1 MATSIFSCVPETHL
15 CDILQT
21 LQAFTNLAIQ
31 LLDERGTPIRTFG
44 KTTGYC
50 ALLKDGI
57 FPKSSCA
64 QLHAKA
70 GLQAQELG
78 EAYIFSCHA
87 NLNHIAYPLV
97 NQGDLLGSVIIGPFL
112 MDTPDST
119 LVTDIAEQYRITPAL
134 CLELY
139 DELTALTIISP
150 PKVQLLKKMIEFML
164 SPLIQNERAVMMQS
178 QEKLLQQ
185 SRINETIQMYKGKE
199 ETVSARYFYTKEK
212 ELLTK
217 VRLGNVSEVKGL
229 LNDLLGY
236 VLFSQGGDLEA
247 VRIRAIELT
256 TLLSRVAIEG
266 GAETDSVYQINNK
279 LLPAFYQQQDLE
291 ELCLLLQEV
300 AEHFMAAMFRQRD
313 KGNPYIRKALRYIAD
328 HYSEHLSITQ
338 VSDYVQLSNGYFS
351 TLFSQV
357 VGMNFR
363 EYLCSV
369 RIEASKQLLLS
380 TNYSLADIAV
390 AVGFPD
396 QSYYCK
402 TFKKLT
408 GLTPGKF
415 RS

>member
-1 MATSIFSCVPETHL
+1 MATSIFSCIPEQYL

-21 LQAFTNLAIQ
+21 LQAFADVAIQ

-44 KTTGYC
+44 NTRGYC
-50 ALLKDGI
+50 ALLKEHV
-57 FPKSSCA
+57 FPKGTCA
-64 QLHAKA
+64 ALHAKA
-70 GLQAQELG
+70 GRRAQELG
-78 EAYIFSCHA
+78 EAYIFSCHG

-97 NQGDLLGSVIIGPFL
+97 NQGELLGSVIIGPFL

-119 LVTDIAEQYRITPAL
+119 LVTAIAEQYRITPAL

-139 DELTALTIISP
+139 DELTATTIISP
-150 PKVQLLKKMIEFML
+150 PRVQLLKKMIEFML
-164 SPLIQNERAVMMQS
+164 APLIQNERAIMMQS

-199 ETVSARYFYTKEK
+199 ETVSSRYFYDKET

-217 VRLGNVSEVKGL
+217 VRLGNTDEVKGL

-236 VLFSQGGDLEA
+236 VLFSQGGNLEA

-266 GAETDSVYQINNK
+266 GAETDSIYELNNK
-279 LLPAFYQQQDLE
+279 LLPAFYQQQDLDD
-291 ELCLLLQEV
+291 LCLLLQEV
-300 AEHFMAAMFRQRD
+300 AEHFMAAMFYEKD
-313 KGNPYIRKALRYIAD
+313 KGNPHIRKALRYIAD
-328 HYSEHLSITQ
+328 HYNEHLTVGQ

-380 TNYSLADIAV
+380 TEYSLADIAV

-402 TFKKLT
+402 TFKKIT

-415 RS
+415 RA

>member
-1 MATSIFSCVPETHL
+1 MATSIFSCIPEAHL

-21 LQAFTNLAIQ
+21 LQAFADVAIQ
-31 LLDERGTPIRTFG
+31 LLDERGMPICTFG
-44 KTTGYC
+44 DARGYC
-50 ALLKDGI
+50 AILKENI
-57 FPKSSCA
+57 FPKGTCA
-64 QLHAKA
+64 ALHAKA
-70 GLQAQELG
+70 GRRAQELG
-78 EAYIFSCHA
+78 EAYIFSCHG

-97 NQGDLLGSVIIGPFL
+97 NQGELLGSVIIGPFL

-119 LVTDIAEQYRITPAL
+119 LVTAIAEQYRITPAL

-139 DELTALTIISP
+139 DELTAMTIISP
-150 PKVQLLKKMIEFML
+150 PRVQLLKKMIEFML
-164 SPLIQNERAVMMQS
+164 APLIQNERAIMMQS
-178 QEKLLQQ
+178 QEKFLQQ

-199 ETVSARYFYTKEK
+199 ETVSSRYFYDKET
-212 ELLTK
+212 ELLAK
-217 VRLGNVSEVKGL
+217 VRLGNTDEVKGL

-236 VLFSQGGDLEA
+236 VLFSQGGNLEA
-247 VRIRAIELT
+247 VRIRAIEWT

-266 GAETDSVYQINNK
+266 GAETDRIYELNNK
-279 LLPAFYQQQDLE
+279 LLPAFYQQQDLD

-300 AEHFMAAMFRQRD
+300 AEHFMAAMFYEKD
-313 KGNPYIRKALRYIAD
+313 KGNPYIRKALRYISD
-328 HYSEHLSITQ
+328 HYNEHLTVGQ

-351 TLFSQV
+351 TLFTQV
-357 VGMNFR
+357 VGMSFR

-380 TNYSLADIAV
+380 TEYSLADIAV

-402 TFKKLT
+402 TFKKIT

-415 RS
+415 RA

>member
-1 MATSIFSCVPETHL
+1 MAASIFSFIPEDHL
-15 CDILQT
+15 CEILQT

-31 LLDERGTPIRTFG
+31 LLDENGMPIHTFG

-50 ALLKDGI
+50 ALLKDSV
-57 FPKSSCA
+57 FPKGSCGK
-64 QLHAKA
+64 LHRKA
-70 GLQAQELG
+70 GQRAQELG
-78 EAYIFSCHA
+78 EAYIFSCPA

-119 LVTDIAEQYRITPAL
+119 LVTAIAEQYQIKPAL

-139 DELTALTIISP
+139 DELTALTIIP
-150 PKVQLLKKMIEFML
+150 PHRVQLLKKMIEFML
-164 SPLIQNERAVMMQS
+164 SPLIQNERAMMMQS

-185 SRINETIQMYKGKE
+185 SRINETIQMYKGKD
-199 ETVSARYFYTKEK
+199 ETVSSHYFYTKEK

-217 VRLGNVSEVKGL
+217 VRLGNISEVKGL

-236 VLFSQGGDLEA
+236 VLFSQGGNLEA

-279 LLPAFYQQQDLE
+279 LLPAFYRQQDLD

-300 AEHFMAAMFRQRD
+300 AQHFMTAMFYEKD

-328 HYSEHLSITQ
+328 HYSEHLTIKQ
-338 VSDYVQLSNGYFS
+338 ISDYVQLSSGYFS

-357 VGMNFR
+357 VGMSFR
-363 EYLCSV
+363 EYLCHI

-380 TNYSLADIAV
+380 SDYSLADIAV

-402 TFKKLT
+402 TFKKIT
-408 GLTPGKF
+408 GLTPRKF
-415 RS
+415 RT

>member
-1 MATSIFSCVPETHL
+1 MAASIFSYIPEAHL

-21 LQAFTNLAIQ
+21 LQAFTNLPIQ
-31 LLDERGTPIRTFG
+31 LLDENGITIRTFG
-44 KTTGYC
+44 KATGYC
-50 ALLKDGI
+50 ALLKEKI
-57 FPKSSCA
+57 FPNGSCA
-64 QLHAKA
+64 KLHAQA
-70 GLQAQELG
+70 GQRAQQLG

-97 NQGDLLGSVIIGPFL
+97 NQGNLLGSVIIGPFL

-119 LVTDIAEQYRITPAL
+119 LVTAIAEQYQITPAY

-139 DELTALTIISP
+139 DELTALVIVSP
-150 PKVQLLKKMIEFML
+150 PNVQLLKKMTEFML
-164 SPLIQNERAVMMQS
+164 SPLIKNERALMIQS

-199 ETVSARYFYTKEK
+199 ENISSGYFYEKER

-217 VRLGNVSEVKGL
+217 VRLGNSGEVKGL

-266 GAETDSVYQINNK
+266 GAEANNVYQINSK
-279 LLPAFYQQQDLE
+279 LLPALYREQDLD
-291 ELCLLLQEV
+291 ELCLLLQEI
-300 AEHFMAAMFRQRD
+300 AEHFMTAMFYEKD
-313 KGNPYIRKALRYIAD
+313 KGNPYIRKALRYISD
-328 HYSEHLSITQ
+328 HYGEHLTITQ
-338 VSDYVQLSNGYFS
+338 VADHIQLSNSYFS

-357 VGMNFR
+357 VGISFR
-363 EYLCSV
+363 EYLCHI

-380 TNYSLADIAV
+380 TDYSLADIAI

-402 TFKKLT
+402 TFKKIT
-408 GLTPGKF
+408 GLTPG
-415 RS
+415 RYRV

>member
-1 MATSIFSCVPETHL
+1 MATKIFSCIPEQHL

-21 LQAFTNLAIQ
+21 LQAFADVAIQ
-31 LLDERGTPIRTFG
+31 LLDERGMPICTFG
-44 KTTGYC
+44 DARGYC
-50 ALLKDGI
+50 ALLKENI
-57 FPKSSCA
+57 FPKGTCA
-64 QLHAKA
+64 ALHAKA
-70 GLQAQELG
+70 GRRAQELG
-78 EAYIFSCHA
+78 EAYIFSCHG

-97 NQGDLLGSVIIGPFL
+97 NQGELLGSVIIGPFL

-119 LVTDIAEQYRITPAL
+119 LVTAIAEQYQITPAL

-139 DELTALTIISP
+139 DELTAMTIISP
-150 PKVQLLKKMIEFML
+150 PRVQLLKKMIEFML
-164 SPLIQNERAVMMQS
+164 APLIQNERAIMMQS
-178 QEKLLQQ
+178 QEKFLQQ

-199 ETVSARYFYTKEK
+199 ETVSSRYFYDKET

-217 VRLGNVSEVKGL
+217 VRLGNTDEVKGL

-236 VLFSQGGDLEA
+236 VLFSQGGNLEA
-247 VRIRAIELT
+247 VRIRAIEWM

-266 GAETDSVYQINNK
+266 GAETDRIYELNNK
-279 LLPAFYQQQDLE
+279 LLPAFYQQQDLDD
-291 ELCLLLQEV
+291 LCLLLQEV
-300 AEHFMAAMFRQRD
+300 AEHFMAAMFYEKD

-328 HYSEHLSITQ
+328 HYNEHLTVGQ

-351 TLFSQV
+351 TLFTQV
-357 VGMNFR
+357 VGMSFR

-380 TNYSLADIAV
+380 TEYSLADIAV

-402 TFKKLT
+402 TFKKIT

-415 RS
+415 RA

>member
-1 MATSIFSCVPETHL
+1 MATSIFSCIPETHL
-15 CDILQT
+15 CEILQT

-31 LLDERGTPIRTFG
+31 LLDENGTPIHTFG

-50 ALLKDGI
+50 ALLKGGI
-57 FPKSSCA
+57 FPKGSCV

-119 LVTDIAEQYRITPAL
+119 LVTAIAEQYRITPAL

-139 DELTALTIISP
+139 DELTALTIIP
-150 PKVQLLKKMIEFML
+150 PPRVQLLKKIIEFML

-199 ETVSARYFYTKEK
+199 ETVSSRYFHTKEK

-217 VRLGNVSEVKGL
+217 VRLGNVGEAKGL

-236 VLFSQGGDLEA
+236 VLFSQGGNLEA

-256 TLLSRVAIEG
+256 TLLSRVAIDG
-266 GAETDSVYQINNK
+266 GAETDSIYQINNK
-279 LLPAFYQQQDLE
+279 LLPDLYRQQDLD
-291 ELCLLLQEV
+291 ELCLLLQKV
-300 AEHFMAAMFRQRD
+300 AEHFMAVMFYEKD

-328 HYSEHLSITQ
+328 HYSEHLTITQ
-338 VSDYVQLSNGYFS
+338 VSDYVQLSSGYFS

-357 VGMNFR
+357 VGVSFR
-363 EYLCSV
+363 EYLCNV

-380 TNYSLADIAV
+380 TDYSLADIAV

-396 QSYYCK
+396 QSYYSK
-402 TFKKLT
+402 TFKKIT

-415 RS
+415 RA

>member
-1 MATSIFSCVPETHL
+1 MATSIFSCIPDAHL

-31 LLDERGTPIRTFG
+31 LLDEKGIPIRTFG

-50 ALLKDGI
+50 ALLKKNVFQKG
-57 FPKSSCA
+57 SCA

-87 NLNHIAYPLV
+87 NLNHIAYPLI

-119 LVTDIAEQYRITPAL
+119 LVTAIAEQYRITPAL

-150 PKVQLLKKMIEFML
+150 PRVQLLKKMIEFML
-164 SPLIQNERAVMMQS
+164 APLIQNERAVMMQS

-199 ETVSARYFYTKEK
+199 ETVSSRYFYTKET
-212 ELLTK
+212 ELLAK
-217 VRLGNVSEVKGL
+217 VRLGNTNEVKGM

-236 VLFSQGGDLEA
+236 VLFSQGGNLEA
-247 VRIRAIELT
+247 VKIRAIELT

-266 GAETDSVYQINNK
+266 GAETDSIYEINNK
-279 LLPAFYQQQDLE
+279 LLPAFYQQQDLD

-300 AEHFMAAMFRQRD
+300 AEHFMAAMFREKD
-313 KGNPYIRKALRYIAD
+313 KGNPYVRKALRYIAD
-328 HYSEHLSITQ
+328 HYSEHLTIAQ

-357 VGMNFR
+357 VGMSFR

-402 TFKKLT
+402 TFKKIT

-415 RS
+415 RA

>member
-1 MATSIFSCVPETHL
+1 MATSIFARIPEEHL
-15 CDILQT
+15 CDMLQT
-21 LQAFTNLAIQ
+21 FQAFTNLTIQ
-31 LLDERGTPIRTFG
+31 LLDEKGAPIRTFG

-50 ALLKDGI
+50 ALLKEDI
-57 FPKSSCA
+57 FPKASCA

-70 GLQAQELG
+70 GQRAQELG

-119 LVTDIAEQYRITPAL
+119 LVTAIAEHYRISPAL

-139 DELTALTIISP
+139 DELTALTIIP
-150 PKVQLLKKMIEFML
+150 PPRVQLLKKMVEFML

-199 ETVSARYFYTKEK
+199 ETVSSRYFYTKES
-212 ELLTK
+212 ELLAK
-217 VRLGNVSEVKGL
+217 VRLGNVGEAKGL

-236 VLFSQGGDLEA
+236 VLFSQGGNLEA

-266 GAETDSVYQINNK
+266 GAETDSIYQINNK
-279 LLPAFYQQQDLE
+279 LLPALYRQQDLD

-300 AEHFMAAMFRQRD
+300 AQHFTTAMFYEKD
-313 KGNPYIRKALRYIAD
+313 KGNPYVRKALRYIAD
-328 HYSEHLSITQ
+328 HYSEHLTVTQ
-338 VSDYVQLSNGYFS
+338 VAAYVQLSSGYFS

-357 VGMNFR
+357 VGVSFR
-363 EYLCSV
+363 EYLCNI

-380 TNYSLADIAV
+380 TDYSLADIAV

-402 TFKKLT
+402 TFKKIT

-415 RS
+415 RA

>member
-1 MATSIFSCVPETHL
+1 MATSIFSRIPEAHL

-21 LQAFTNLAIQ
+21 LQAFTNLSIQ
-31 LLDERGTPIRTFG
+31 LLDGKGTTIRTFG
-44 KTTGYC
+44 KTTDYC
-50 ALLKDGI
+50 ALLKAHV
-57 FPKSSCA
+57 FPKESCV

-70 GLQAQELG
+70 SQRAQELG

-87 NLNHIAYPLV
+87 NLNHIVYPLV
-97 NQGDLLGSVIIGPFL
+97 NHGDLLGSVIIGPFL

-119 LVTDIAEQYRITPAL
+119 LVTAIAEQYRITPAL

-139 DELTALTIISP
+139 DELTALTIIP
-150 PKVQLLKKMIEFML
+150 PPRVQLLKKMVEFML

-185 SRINETIQMYKGKE
+185 SRINETIQMYKGKD
-199 ETVSARYFYTKEK
+199 ETVSSRYFYTKET
-212 ELLTK
+212 ELLAK
-217 VRLGNVSEVKGL
+217 VRLGNVSEVKDL

-236 VLFSQGGDLEA
+236 VLFSQGGNPET

-266 GAETDSVYQINNK
+266 GAETDSIYQINSK

-300 AEHFMAAMFRQRD
+300 AEHFMTAMFYEKD
-313 KGNPYIRKALRYIAD
+313 KGNPYVRKALRYIAD
-328 HYSEHLSITQ
+328 HYSEHLTIAQ
-338 VSDYVQLSNGYFS
+338 VSDYVQLSSGYFS
-351 TLFSQV
+351 TLFSHV
-357 VGMNFR
+357 VGVNFR
-363 EYLCSV
+363 EYLCNI

-380 TNYSLADIAV
+380 TDYSLADIAV

-402 TFKKLT
+402 TFKKIT

-415 RS
+415 RA

>member
-1 MATSIFSCVPETHL
+1 MATRIFSCIPEGHL

-31 LLDERGTPIRTFG
+31 LLDENGMPLRTFG

-50 ALLKDGI
+50 ALLKEGV
-57 FPKSSCA
+57 FPKGSCA
-64 QLHAKA
+64 RLHAKA
-70 GLQAQELG
+70 GLQARELG

-97 NQGDLLGSVIIGPFL
+97 HQGDLLGSVIIGPFL

-119 LVTDIAEQYRITPAL
+119 LVTAIAEQYRLSPAL

-139 DELTALTIISP
+139 DELVALPIIP
-150 PKVQLLKKMIEFML
+150 PPRVQLLKKMMEFML
-164 SPLIQNERAVMMQS
+164 SPLIQNERAVMLQS

-185 SRINETIQMYKGKE
+185 SRINETIQMYKGRE
-199 ETVSARYFYTKEK
+199 ETGSSRYFYTKEK
-212 ELLTK
+212 ELLAK

-236 VLFSQGGDLEA
+236 VLFSQGGNLEA

-256 TLLSRVAIEG
+256 TLLSRVAIDG

-279 LLPAFYQQQDLE
+279 LLPDLYRQQDLD

-300 AEHFMAAMFRQRD
+300 AEHFMAAMFYEKD
-313 KGNPYIRKALRYIAD
+313 KGNPYVRKALRYIAD
-328 HYSEHLSITQ
+328 HYSEHLTISQ
-338 VSDYVQLSNGYFS
+338 VSEDVQLSSGYFS

-357 VGMNFR
+357 VGMSFR
-363 EYLCSV
+363 EYLCNV

-380 TNYSLADIAV
+380 TDYSLADIAV

-402 TFKKLT
+402 TFKRIT

-415 RS
+415 RA

>member
-1 MATSIFSCVPETHL
+1 MATSIFSCIPEAHL

-21 LQAFTNLAIQ
+21 LQAFADVAIQ
-31 LLDERGTPIRTFG
+31 LLDERGMPICTFG
-44 KTTGYC
+44 DARGYC
-50 ALLKDGI
+50 AILKENI
-57 FPKSSCA
+57 FPKGTCA
-64 QLHAKA
+64 ALHAKA
-70 GLQAQELG
+70 GRRAQELG
-78 EAYIFSCHA
+78 EAYIFSCHG

-97 NQGDLLGSVIIGPFL
+97 NQGELLGSVIIGPFL

-119 LVTDIAEQYRITPAL
+119 LVTAIAEQYRITPAL

-139 DELTALTIISP
+139 DELTAMTIISP
-150 PKVQLLKKMIEFML
+150 PRVQLLKKIIEFML
-164 SPLIQNERAVMMQS
+164 APLIQNERAIMMQS
-178 QEKLLQQ
+178 QEKFLQQ

-199 ETVSARYFYTKEK
+199 ETVSSRYFYDKET
-212 ELLTK
+212 ELLAK
-217 VRLGNVSEVKGL
+217 VRLGNTDEVKGL

-236 VLFSQGGDLEA
+236 VLFSQGGNLEA
-247 VRIRAIELT
+247 VRIRAIEWT

-266 GAETDSVYQINNK
+266 GAETDRIYELNNK
-279 LLPAFYQQQDLE
+279 LLPAFYQQQDLD

-300 AEHFMAAMFRQRD
+300 AEHFMAAMFYEKD
-313 KGNPYIRKALRYIAD
+313 KGNPYIRKALRYISD
-328 HYSEHLSITQ
+328 HYNEHLTVGQ

-351 TLFSQV
+351 TLFTQV
-357 VGMNFR
+357 VGMSFR

-380 TNYSLADIAV
+380 TEYSLADIAV

-402 TFKKLT
+402 TFKKIT

-415 RS
+415 RA

>member
-1 MATSIFSCVPETHL
+1 MAASIFSYIPEAHL

-21 LQAFTNLAIQ
+21 LQSFTDLGIQ
-31 LLDERGTPIRTFG
+31 LLDENGMPVRTFG

-50 ALLKDGI
+50 ALLKEHV
-57 FPKSSCA
+57 FPKGACA

-70 GLQAQELG
+70 GQRAQELG
-78 EAYIFSCHA
+78 EAYIFSCRA

-119 LVTDIAEQYRITPAL
+119 LVTAIAEQYRITPVL

-139 DELTALTIISP
+139 DELTELTIIP
-150 PKVQLLKKMIEFML
+150 PPRVQLLKKMIEFML
-164 SPLIQNERAVMMQS
+164 SPLIQNERATMMQS

-199 ETVSARYFYTKEK
+199 ETVSSRYFYDKET
-212 ELLTK
+212 ELLAK
-217 VRLGNVSEVKGL
+217 VRLGNVGKVKGL

-236 VLFSQGGDLEA
+236 VLFSQGGNLEA

-266 GAETDSVYQINNK
+266 GAETDSIYQLNNK

-300 AEHFMAAMFRQRD
+300 AEHFMTAMFYEQD
-313 KGNPYIRKALRYIAD
+313 KGNPYVRKALRYIAD
-328 HYSEHLSITQ
+328 HYSEHLTIAQ
-338 VSDYVQLSNGYFS
+338 VADYVQLSNGYFS
-351 TLFSQV
+351 TLFSQI
-357 VGMNFR
+357 VGVNFR
-363 EYLCSV
+363 EYLCKV

-380 TNYSLADIAV
+380 TDYSLADIAV

-402 TFKKLT
+402 TFKRIT

-415 RS
+415 RA